1 MTRQIRYFGIESPW
15 LEHWFPYSDE
25 KLFEIVK
32 EFAERLSKQIK
43 INLCYCWQTDYK
55 CFLWVVVSKVD
66 PDFSTDK
73 DYIVW
78 VNDYNNERDDPT
90 EIQKEAHRIKRT
102 LKRHFPDYK
111 VTSRLSLQ

>member
-1 MTRQIRYFGIESPW
+1 MTHQIRYFGIESPW
-15 LEHWFPYSDE
+15 LEHRFPYSDE

-66 PDFSTDK
+66 PDFRTDK

-78 VNDYNNERDDPT
+78 VNEYNIEKDDPT
-90 EIQKEAHRIKRT
+90 EIQKEAHRIKRM
-102 LKRHFPDYK
+102 LKRRFPDHK
-111 VTSRLSLQ
+111 VTSRLSLR